1 VQIIGINK
9 GIIERRRERERGM
22 RAKSGWPAPGWTM
35 AVGGREEERVQPL
48 DICN

>member
-9 GIIERRRERERGM
+9 GIIERRRERERERGI
-22 RAKSGWPAPGWTM
+22 RGKSGWPQ
-35 AVGGREEERVQPL
+35 GGRGRLKEEEWVQPL